1 MPDAPKLRT
10 LPVVIYEQTEAQ
22 WAVDGRVFDVNV
34 VLVPTDGSNKG
45 KHKLADGIR
54 TYAELSFVE
63 NTSSGGDPAPFIYV
77 TAGDDAT
84 GIYRYQFMNEGKR
97 CYVLLGVTAT
107 PENLFNCVVWADL
120 GTGLQWNVTDE
131 IGEVLYTSASDVA
144 TPDLATGW
152 TLDQGTGPLPS
163 IAGYPGPTV
172 QDVLEQLA
180 AKVPNEKVWEGYI
193 TQSGTSAPTVVDL
206 TNTIGGS
213 PVLSYESGGTYYA
226 TLANAFPE
234 VKTSSFLGILQ
245 IHAIKNGTGFIE
257 IARATDSILQFR
269 SGPWNDAPAD
279 DLLSSTYFRISVK
292 R

>member
-77 TAGDDAT
+77 TAGGDAT

-107 PENLFNCVVWADL
+107 PENLFNCVVWADP

-172 QDVLEQLA
+172 QDVLEQIA
-180 AKVPNEKVWEGYI
+180 AVATKASK
-193 TQSGTSAPTVVDL
+193 
-206 TNTIGGS
+206 
-213 PVLSYESGGTYYA
+213 PVR
-226 TLANAFPE
+226 
-234 VKTSSFLGILQ
+234 SFLNSTSVSYDGTLVFQAVIATGSTSVDVTTIIPGITSCLFLGGYSVEGVQ
-245 IHAIKNGTGFIE
+245 CFAIPSLMDPTQVEVNFFDTAGDPLGDGLEVAVIVAYK
-257 IARATDSILQFR
+257 L
-269 SGPWNDAPAD
+269 
-279 DLLSSTYFRISVK
+279 
-292 R
+292 